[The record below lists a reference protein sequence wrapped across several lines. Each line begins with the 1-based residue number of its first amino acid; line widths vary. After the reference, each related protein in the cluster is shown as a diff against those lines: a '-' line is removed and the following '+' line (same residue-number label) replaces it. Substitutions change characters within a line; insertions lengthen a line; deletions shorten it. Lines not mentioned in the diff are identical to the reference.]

1 MEKAGDSN
9 MGWNEQDWGPWT
21 CRRVLYGVWDEGHCF
36 TEKLTEVI
44 DTLGTQRGITLI
56 EWCERLL
63 IYRLEGLNVSC
74 LQQMIKQIASN
85 LLLICSVMI

>member
-1 MEKAGDSN
+1 MWAEMNKIEVHD
-9 MGWNEQDWGPWT
+9 T

-56 EWCERLL
+56 E
-63 IYRLEGLNVSC
+63 
-74 LQQMIKQIASN
+74 
-85 LLLICSVMI
+85 